1 MLRYLTRIIIV
12 SAALIL
18 LVPTSKAEAQLPP
31 DQVPIEDQL
40 GACLRSTDVA
50 WGFDN
55 QTKEWSSFA
64 PEASLPLQTLLEFE
78 AGRGYFVHMSSD
90 CTLSWPNNAL
100 ELVAGW
106 NLIGWQPTGL
116 EGGVLA
122 TFEVVNDMFSVWVT
136 NETTIQQLFDLWAGA
151 SSANIP
157 NGRILRGPGEGGH
170 NEPWSWHLDPEDITM
185 AEVTIELCDGT
196 PLLVEE
202 DLDYWVDTVS
212 YYCPWSAELVRLLD
226 FR

>member
-1 MLRYLTRIIIV
+1 MLRDLTRIIIV
-12 SAALIL
+12 SAALTL

-40 GACLRSTDVA
+40 GACLPSTDVA

-64 PEASLPLQTLLEFE
+64 PEAPLPLQMLLEFE
-78 AGRGYFVHMSSD
+78 AGRGYFIHISSD

-116 EGGVLA
+116 VGGVLA
-122 TFEVVNDMFSVWVT
+122 TFEVVDNTFSVWVT

-157 NGRILRGPGEGGH
+157 NGRILRGPGEAGH
-170 NEPWSWHLDPEDITM
+170 NEAWSWHLDPEEIEM
-185 AEVTIELCDGT
+185 AEATIELCDGT
-196 PLLVEE
+196 PSYVEE
-202 DLDYWVDTVS
+202 TLDYWVDTVG
-212 YYCPWSAELVRLLD
+212 YYCPWSAELIRLYD